1 MVFSEYILSF
11 FSISLHIYVWEC
23 SLHDLPPFLPLR
35 QFWSSHP
42 PFFLILC
49 FKTSSSLGSALSTGW
64 LHSYHLA
71 LLIFLF
77 FFFPLF
83 CVLRLA
89 PSLGVYSPR
98 VASISLPLYLP
109 NFALHSKNILPRNF
123 FDCPTPNMIVSN
135 SVKFDLAWC
144 LLHLLL
150 YSLCP
155 KLGTLSKM
163 FFLQFSFL

>member
-1 MVFSEYILSF
+1 MLHSSLDDLFCIYSFIFLYLIAYLCLGVFSPRFASILTIA
-11 FSISLHIYVWEC
+11 SILI
-23 SLHDLPPFLPLR
+23 PPL
-35 QFWSSHP
+35 
-42 PFFLILC
+42 FFLILR
-49 FKTSSSLGSALSTGW
+49 FKTSSSLGGVLPTGW
-64 LHSYHLA
+64 LHSYHFA
-71 LLIFLF
+71 LLIFSS

-109 NFALHSKNILPRNF
+109 NFALPSKNILPRKLFNSF
-123 FDCPTPNMIVSN
+123 TPNMIVSN

-150 YSLCP
+150 YSL
-155 KLGTLSKM
+155 
-163 FFLQFSFL
+163 